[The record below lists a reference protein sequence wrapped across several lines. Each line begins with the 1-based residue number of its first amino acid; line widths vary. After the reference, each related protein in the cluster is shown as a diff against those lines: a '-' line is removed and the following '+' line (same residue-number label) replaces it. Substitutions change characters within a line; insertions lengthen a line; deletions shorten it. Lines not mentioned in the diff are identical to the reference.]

1 VEQEEASMIDVRLVM
16 ALAGI
21 ALAGAY
27 PSSVALAGCSESAA
41 GRAHGAQGSP
51 VVVSV
56 TRDAS
61 GQLSVVVQGA
71 PSGGVR
77 VEAPP
82 DVKVIAVGGDGA
94 AGTPGASGR

>member
-1 VEQEEASMIDVRLVM
+1 MIDVKVVM
-16 ALAGI
+16 AIAGI
-21 ALAGAY
+21 ALAGGV
-27 PSSVALAGCSESAA
+27 PSVALAGAACSESTA
-41 GRAHGAQGSP
+41 GRAQGGQGSP

-77 VEAPP
+77 VDAPP

-94 AGTPGASGR
+94 AGAPGASGR

>member
-1 VEQEEASMIDVRLVM
+1 MIDVKVIM
-16 ALAGI
+16 AIAGI
-21 ALAGAY
+21 ALAGAI
-27 PSSVALAGCSESAA
+27 PSSAALAGSGCSESTA
-41 GRAHGAQGSP
+41 GRAQGGQGSP

-77 VEAPP
+77 VDAPP

-94 AGTPGASGR
+94 AGAPGASGR